1 LLGLVADHDAL
12 AGDDKGQ
19 PAITISAPDIV
30 FLDCKGN
37 NFTAKGVVGTS
48 FSLVFPLAATGT
60 ADIVCIVKNCIFEE
74 ERASLVQMVLNQEQ
88 AAAMPFFFNNVKLSK
103 NGFSNGLYIFSR
115 RCKNTRRLN
124 PLLASAC
131 G

>member
-1 LLGLVADHDAL
+1 LSAL
-12 AGDDKGQ
+12 SKIA
-19 PAITISAPDIV
+19 S
-30 FLDCKGN
+30 C
-37 NFTAKGVVGTS
+37 
-48 FSLVFPLAATGT
+48 
-60 ADIVCIVKNCIFEE
+60 FEE

-88 AAAMPFFFNNVKLSK
+88 AAAMPFFSNNVKLSK